1 MIRYLAPWWLLAVLP
16 VLALAGL
23 YVWAQLRRKASA
35 IRFSNVDLLRQIAP
49 KGLGWRRHA
58 AAVAFLM
65 CLLVLAVGMARPAT
79 DVQEPLERAT
89 VMLAIDVSLSM
100 EAEDVEPNRFAA
112 AKSAATDFIEQL
124 PESFNVGLVAF
135 SKSANVVVSP
145 TKEHDRVRQSI
156 DTLELGEGTAT
167 GEAVFAS
174 LQAIQ
179 SVPAAGA
186 TTPPPARIVML
197 SDGFRTFGR
206 SVEEAGS
213 AAAAANVPVST
224 IAFGTDNGTVDIN
237 GQMVPVK
244 VDRDSLKRLADDTGG
259 QAYEAYTTAEL
270 KKVYQDMGSSIGHRT
285 AAREISQ
292 WFIGFSLLLGFAAA
306 GMSLL
311 WTSRLP

>member
-16 VLALAGL
+16 VLGLAAV
-23 YVWAQLRRKASA
+23 YVWAQLRRRASA
-35 IRFSNVDLLRQIAP
+35 IKFSNVDLLRRIAP

-58 AAVAFLM
+58 AAVAFLLCM
-65 CLLVLAVGMARPAT
+65 LVLSIAMARPSV

-89 VMLAIDVSLSM
+89 VVIAIDVSLSM
-100 EAEDVEPNRFAA
+100 EAKDVDPDRFTA
-112 AKSAATDFIEQL
+112 AKSAAKNFVKQL
-124 PESFNVGLVAF
+124 PDSFNIGLVAF

-145 TKEHDRVRQSI
+145 TKEHSRVRQSV

-167 GEAVFAS
+167 GEAVFAA

-186 TTPPPARIVML
+186 TSPPPARIVML

-206 SVEEAGS
+206 SVEQAGE

-224 IAFGTDNGTVDIN
+224 IAFGTDEGTVDIN
-237 GQMVPVK
+237 GQTVPVK
-244 VDRDSLKRLADDTGG
+244 VDRASLERLAEDTGG
-259 QAYEAYTTAEL
+259 HSYEAYTTEEL
-270 KKVYQDMGSSIGHRT
+270 KKVYQDMGSSIGHKT

-292 WFIGFSLLLGFAAA
+292 WFIGFALLCGFAAA

-311 WTSRLP
+311 WTSRIP